1 MQEGKEANKGETAAP
16 ALPTLP
22 ADLDSLP
29 QDQQIAKLIEHV

>member
-1 MQEGKEANKGETAAP
+1 MQGGKEEGKGETAA

-22 ADLDSLP
+22 TDLDSLP